1 MSGTNRTPVTP
12 GGAPAPPAYTTPP
25 SNAEMAT
32 EVQQLRAL
40 VQTLQRQ
47 VQNQPAVA
55 PAATTN
61 NDRDPGETIKPPK
74 PEPFDGSPS
83 DVIPFIT
90 RMKGYFRF
98 FPRRL
103 ASSEA
108 RLLFTNNLMIGNAK
122 DWFEP
127 IMRDFLNNDEASQDQ
142 DTVNIF
148 ADWENF
154 EEALKDTFGMVNEE
168 RQAATKIHK
177 IKQMKSTA
185 AYAIAFRQVAS
196 KLEWDDDVLM
206 EIFYQGLKEEVK
218 DELYKADRPDTLTEY
233 ITMAVKIDE
242 RQYERRREKAENQRG
257 GRGNNYNPYYPKNQD
272 NRKNKNRVNT
282 SYGTRAGPMELGA
295 AQRDYS
301 KVKCWNCGKMGHFEN
316 KCQSPKTNQKHK
328 PVPEGKNLRSTNH
341 QHPSKTL
348 AMTRSGYHGMFS
360 GAGEDMI
367 DSESEPETT
376 EQRDKIEA
384 RREARRGE
392 WARRLAKETPEEK
405 QARLVRKGESA
416 RRRYAERKA
425 AREANKQWD
434 PIPEGRPTKNT
445 VNGKILAMVK
455 KGDRRARFAPVP
467 EDGESYRQKVEE
479 EIPDRQPSQVKV
491 DYNQVGN
498 ASSATFQLPK
508 TRAVQTNDD
517 CNCRQTGHTKNECPA
532 SFSKKGKQIWNKLHD
547 NEKPKR
553 GSKRQDTS
561 TSKRYEPSRD
571 GTTEGRQRL
580 ETHRFLDEL
589 SQEPELILAP
599 ADEYPDSSDD
609 ERTDP
614 YYEEYR
620 ESPTEAKEWWN
631 TAEIDPQGIR
641 MWTSNEDRC
650 QQMVRERQEPQ
661 AKEDLYIYAR
671 SRLEARGDEEIPRG
685 EFLDDPRVRT
695 DDPRH
700 HELAWISCYDPRCE
714 KHIYSKWKNDCFPT
728 RLEDHPVSTPYLH
741 DEIKGYRMRSF
752 GPIDGIVILEY
763 SNKFFP
769 LECIK
774 GPTNPMQCN
783 EEDCLIHARAKIDL
797 WHMQRDEWKD
807 LMADCTER
815 TQAPP
820 TKNDK
825 RHL

>member
-154 EEALKDTFGMVNEE
+154 EEAIKDTFGMVNEE

-177 IKQMKSTA
+177 IKQIRSTA

-348 AMTRSGYHGMFS
+348 AMTRSGYDET
-360 GAGEDMI
+360 GAPKGTLQLHSSQLYKTKE
-367 DSESEPETT
+367 EAKN
-376 EQRDKIEA
+376 EQYKPKPSPGFYFPQRIILT
-384 RREARRGE
+384 GQPQG
-392 WARRLAKETPEEK
+392 WT
-405 QARLVRKGESA
+405 
-416 RRRYAERKA
+416 
-425 AREANKQWD
+425 
-434 PIPEGRPTKNT
+434 PIPEGRPPAST
-445 VNGKILAMVK
+445 NGKILAMVK
-455 KGDRRARFAPVP
+455 KGDKRTTRFAPVP
-467 EDGESYRQKVEE
+467 EDGESYRKKVEE
-479 EIPDRQPSQVKV
+479 ETPDRQPSQVKV
-491 DYNQVGN
+491 DYSQVGS

-517 CNCRQTGHTKNECPA
+517 CNCRQVGHTKNECPA

-561 TSKRYEPSRD
+561 TSKRYEPSRS
-571 GTTEGRQRL
+571 GTTEGRRRL
-580 ETHRFLDEL
+580 EAFRILDEKFGK
-589 SQEPELILAP
+589 ELQDVLAP
-599 ADEYPDSSDD
+599 AEEYPDSSDE
-609 ERTDP
+609 ERADP

-620 ESPTEAKEWWN
+620 ESPTETKEWWN
-631 TAEIDPQGIR
+631 TAEIDPQGVR

-650 QQMVRERQEPQ
+650 QQMIRERQEPQ

-700 HELAWISCYDPRCE
+700 HELSWVSCYDPRCE
-714 KHIYSKWKNDCFPT
+714 RHIYSKWKNNCFPT

-741 DEIKGYRMRSF
+741 DETKGYQTRSF
-752 GPIDGIVILEY
+752 GPIDGIMVLEY

-774 GPTNPMQCN
+774 GPENPMQCN

-807 LMADCTER
+807 LMADCTEQ